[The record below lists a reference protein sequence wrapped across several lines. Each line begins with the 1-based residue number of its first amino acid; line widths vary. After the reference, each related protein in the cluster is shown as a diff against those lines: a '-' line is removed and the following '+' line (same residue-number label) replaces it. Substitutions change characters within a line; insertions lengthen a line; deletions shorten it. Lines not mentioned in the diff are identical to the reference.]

1 MLILEVIDYD
11 FFAEIL
17 PTFFTLHIL
26 TSVDVQV
33 LLLIRDLIES
43 EFTLCDW
50 AMERPL
56 MCMNS

>member
-1 MLILEVIDYD
+1 MLMLEVIDYD

-33 LLLIRDLIES
+33 LLLIRDLIER